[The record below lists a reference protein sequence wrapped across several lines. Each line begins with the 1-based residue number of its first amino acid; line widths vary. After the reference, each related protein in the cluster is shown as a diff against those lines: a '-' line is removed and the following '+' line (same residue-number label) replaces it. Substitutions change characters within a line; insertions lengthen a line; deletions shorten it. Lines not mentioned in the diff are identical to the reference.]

1 MLAAALWTPERS
13 RASWIA
19 LALGAGALGA
29 IAAFF
34 SYGAVLFVVLG
45 TVAVLATGWRA
56 AGRRAAAVLL
66 LALAGA
72 LAVLALERLAGHRP
86 LVSALVAL
94 AIHRE
99 QFTARRSY
107 LVWLAFDPLDLFW
120 FLGPPLAVLILGID
134 VRAIFRSPVA
144 QGVPGA
150 VGPSDTDRF
159 RAAAVLS
166 VGALILSGVLRGEAG
181 RILIPIMPLLLV
193 AAVSKER
200 PDAEGR
206 WAAGPSV
213 GLAVLL
219 GALLTATS
227 LVIRL
232 TWDVP

>member
-1 MLAAALWTPERS
+1 V
-13 RASWIA
+13 
-19 LALGAGALGA
+19 A
-29 IAAFF
+29 I
-34 SYGAVLFVVLG
+34 
-45 TVAVLATGWRA
+45 
-56 AGRRAAAVLL
+56 LL

-72 LAVLALERLAGHRP
+72 LAVLVLERLAGHRP
-86 LVSALVAL
+86 LISALAAL

-107 LVWLAFDPLDLFW
+107 LAWLIFDPVDLFW
-120 FLGPPLAVLILGID
+120 FLGPPLTVLLLGTD
-134 VRAIFRSPVA
+134 VRAIFRPASTP
-144 QGVPGA
+144 GVTA
-150 VGPSDTDRF
+150 SDRL
-159 RAAAVLS
+159 RAAVVPS

-200 PDAEGR
+200 PGADGQR
-206 WAAGPSV
+206 AAGPSV
-213 GLAVLL
+213 SLAVLL